1 MDPLRRLKEARVL
14 RPVLGYLYDR
24 RFKANT
30 QGQLFLGV
38 FDTAAAAAASAPG
51 HLPMGYDQ
59 PAAAAM
65 YRDQLDHVALEDYPV
80 LYWLRRLGPEVHR
93 LFDYGG
99 HVGVKYYAY
108 ARYLSFPAD
117 FVWTVCDVA
126 AVARAGAALAQEKG
140 AGNLRFVTDVAAVD
154 GQDLL
159 MCSGSLQYIEPA
171 LSAQLRPVA
180 RKPKHVVVNA
190 APYHDG
196 RTFFTLNSIG
206 TAFCPYKVQNLGAF
220 VAGMSQLGYE
230 LVDRWTIPG
239 KGCVV
244 PLHPE
249 LSVHAY
255 TGMYLR
261 LRQPSTKAEP

>member
-1 MDPLRRLKEARVL
+1 MDPLARLKSVRLL

-24 RFKANT
+24 RFRQNR
-30 QGQLFLGV
+30 QGQLFMGV
-38 FDTAAAAAASAPG
+38 FDTAAAASASAPG
-51 HLPMGYDQ
+51 NLPMGYDQ

-65 YRDQLDHVALEDYPV
+65 YREWLDQVTLQDYPT
-80 LYWLRRLGPEVHR
+80 LYWLRRLQGEVHS

-108 ARYLSFPAD
+108 ARYLQWPAD
-117 FVWTVCDVA
+117 FVWTVCDVP
-126 AVARAGAALAQEKG
+126 AVAKSGTELAAEKK
-140 AGNLRFVTDVAAVD
+140 AANLKFVTSITAVD

-159 MCSGSLQYIEPA
+159 MCSGSLQYIEPS
-171 LSAQLRPVA
+171 LHEELRPLA
-180 RKPKHVVVNA
+180 RKPKHVVINGV
-190 APYHDG
+190 PYYDG

-206 TAFCPYKVQNLGAF
+206 TAFCPYKIQNLAEF
-220 VAGMSQLGYE
+220 TAGMGQLGYE

-239 KGCVV
+239 KECIV

-249 LSVHAY
+249 HSVHEY

-261 LRQPSTKAEP
+261 MK